1 MRDLN
6 IFCSTTANHRNILEQ
21 LKQLAISNNTTGAS
35 IYDLGRVIQSESIAE
50 LNNVMKSAEQ
60 KAQQQQQEE
69 QQHQQQLQEQE
80 IQARAAEEKAKLDF
94 AATEKEKDR
103 RKDILVAEI
112 RAAGFGTMQDI
123 NENKQSDYTDYMK
136 DLKETQQ
143 YTEQTNLQR
152 EKMNTDAMQKTEKL
166 QIEREKL
173 QTQREIADKQLQVAQ
188 ENKNKWDFKQP
199 QDKKKDTK
207 K

>member
-1 MRDLN
+1 
-6 IFCSTTANHRNILEQ
+6 
-21 LKQLAISNNTTGAS
+21 
-35 IYDLGRVIQSESIAE
+35 
-50 LNNVMKSAEQ
+50 
-60 KAQQQQQEE
+60 
-69 QQHQQQLQEQE
+69 
-80 IQARAAEEKAKLDF
+80 
-94 AATEKEKDR
+94 
-103 RKDILVAEI
+103 
-112 RAAGFGTMQDI
+112 MQDI
-123 NENKQSDYTDYMK
+123 NENQQSDYIDYMK

-152 EKMNTDAMQKTEKL
+152 EKMNTDSMQKTEKL

-173 QTQREIADKQLQVAQ
+173 QAQREIADKQLQIAR